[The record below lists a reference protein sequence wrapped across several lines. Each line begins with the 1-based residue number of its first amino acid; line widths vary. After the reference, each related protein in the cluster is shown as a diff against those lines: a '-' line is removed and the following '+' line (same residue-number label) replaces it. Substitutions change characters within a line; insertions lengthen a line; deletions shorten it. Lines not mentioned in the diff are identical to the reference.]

1 MPAAPDPSI
10 VRLAEA
16 VLARADAL
24 AAAMAEVIRRDVVF
38 YASNRSLVDD
48 AELHRSC
55 LAQMVY
61 VFDALTADS
70 GPELADVSAAEDTGV
85 RRALAGVPLAMV
97 MSAYR
102 VGFRFMWEASLA
114 QARDLDISPEAIL
127 ATTSQI
133 MLAQDSFTQA
143 MTGAYR
149 QQLTQQMLGKEEE
162 RSALVEAILQG
173 RITDTQNLWDAA
185 DILRLPTSGPYVV
198 VAAQVPGIG
207 RTGLPEIANKLDT
220 RDIRSAWRLLPDL
233 QVGIVHLRGSATL
246 DELLG
251 ILRSAA
257 SDRVGVS
264 PPFDDLTDTG
274 EALRF
279 ARLAIAGRPI
289 DDQLVQV
296 FDGSPLAV
304 AAVAAPEIMQ
314 RIGNDVLGGFD
325 DLPAEERQILV
336 DTFQAWLDSGGSAN
350 ATAAKIYVHP
360 NTVRHRL
367 HRIEERTGRSL
378 SRPRDIAELCL
389 AFEVYRRLP

>member
-10 VRLAEA
+10 VRLANA
-16 VLARADAL
+16 VLSRADAL
-24 AAAMAEVIRRDVVF
+24 AAAMCEVIRRDVAF

-85 RRALAGVPLAMV
+85 RRALAGVPLATV

-149 QQLTQQMLGKEEE
+149 QQLTQQMLLKEEE

-233 QVGIVHLRGSATL
+233 QVGIVHLRRSASL
-246 DELLG
+246 DELLE

-279 ARLAIAGRPI
+279 ARLAIAGRPT

-304 AAVAAPEIMQ
+304 AAVAAPEVMQ
-314 RIGNDVLGGFD
+314 RIGHDILGGFD

-350 ATAAKIYVHP
+350 ETAAKIYVHP

-389 AFEVYRRLP
+389 AFEVHRRLP

>member
-1 MPAAPDPSI
+1 MPAEPDPSI
-10 VRLAEA
+10 LRLGKA
-16 VLARADAL
+16 VLAHADEL
-24 AAAMAEVIRRDVVF
+24 ATTMVEVIRRDVDF
-38 YASNRSLVDD
+38 YATNPGLVDA

-55 LAQMVY
+55 RAQMTY
-61 VFDALTADS
+61 VFDALAADRV
-70 GPELADVSAAEDTGV
+70 DVSPAEDTGV
-85 RRALAGVPLAMV
+85 RRALAGVPLAAV

-102 VGFRFMWEASLA
+102 VGFRFMWEATLA
-114 QARDLDISPEAIL
+114 QVRELDIATDAIL
-127 ATTSQI
+127 AATSQI
-133 MLAQDSFTQA
+133 MIAQDIFTQA

-207 RTGLPEIANKLDT
+207 RSGLPEIANKLDT

-233 QVGIVHLRGSATL
+233 QVGIVHLRRPDAQ
-246 DELLG
+246 DELLE

-257 SDRVGVS
+257 SAPVGVS

-279 ARLAIAGRPI
+279 ARLAIAGKAT
-289 DDQLVQV
+289 DGQLVQV

-314 RIGNDVLGGFD
+314 RIGHEVLGGFH
-325 DLPAEERQILV
+325 DLTADERQILV
-336 DTFQAWLDSGGSAN
+336 DTFQAWLDAGGSAN
-350 ATAAKIYVHP
+350 ETAAKIYVHP

-389 AFEVYRRLP
+389 AFEVHRRLP